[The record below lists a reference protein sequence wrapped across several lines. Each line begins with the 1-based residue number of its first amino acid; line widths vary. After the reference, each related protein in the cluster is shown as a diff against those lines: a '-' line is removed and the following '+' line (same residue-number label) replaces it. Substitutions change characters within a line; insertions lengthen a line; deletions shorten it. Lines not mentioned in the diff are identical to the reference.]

1 MDQMVG
7 GWVFR
12 LLGGPRRISR
22 DSTEE
27 AEAEGNGGDDEPEPW
42 VPVLTVF
49 DRVQATI
56 ITARLQD
63 EGIPAHIRQESAS
76 SVFPVTVGILG
87 EIDVMVPKLM
97 EEKALALID
106 ALLGPDESNSPG

>member
-1 MDQMVG
+1 MVG

-12 LLGGPRRISR
+12 LLGGSRRAAR
-22 DSTEE
+22 DSSEE
-27 AEAEGNGGDDEPEPW
+27 AEAENTGGDDEPESW
-42 VPVLTVF
+42 VPVLTLY

-63 EGIPAHIRQESAS
+63 EGIPARIRQEAAS
-76 SVFPVTVGILG
+76 SAIPVTVGILG
-87 EIDVMVPKLM
+87 RLDIMVPKLM

-106 ALLGPDESNSPG
+106 ALIESDESGSPD